1 MKTNLLTILHAVVY
15 TAAIVVGLMDLL
27 VWRP

>member
-1 MKTNLLTILHAVVY
+1 MSRLQTILFAVVY
-15 TAAIVVGLMDLL
+15 TAAIIVGALDLL

>member
-1 MKTNLLTILHAVVY
+1 MNRLQTILFAVVY
-15 TAAIVVGLMDLL
+15 TAAIIVGALDLL

>member
-1 MKTNLLTILHAVVY
+1 MNRLQVILHVAVY

>member
-1 MKTNLLTILHAVVY
+1 MKANLLTIAHVVVY
-15 TAAIVVGLMDLL
+15 TAALIVGLLDLL

>member
-1 MKTNLLTILHAVVY
+1 MNRLQVILHVVVY
-15 TAAIVVGLMDLL
+15 TAAIIVGALDLL